1 MEGSPRIR
9 ARNFVQQDGGGSSAS
24 TFKLSHV
31 SRTGLLVV
39 VVVVVVVVPLDVGEG
54 ASGSSSLIVI
64 SFSSGSSFNYKQDTI
79 YIIL

>member
-39 VVVVVVVVPLDVGEG
+39 VVVVVVPLDVGEG